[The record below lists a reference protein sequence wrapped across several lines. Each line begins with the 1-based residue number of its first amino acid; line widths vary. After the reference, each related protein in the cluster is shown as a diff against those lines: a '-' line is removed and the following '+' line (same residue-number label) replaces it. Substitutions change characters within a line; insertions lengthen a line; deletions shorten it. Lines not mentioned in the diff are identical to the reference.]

1 MPTEISNS
9 SLCVVRFNFSVDGS
23 RIAKKGKSSVDQYQ
37 NNYKKL
43 LQLIPA
49 LNEMTGP
56 ATLVAIGKTNVHVD
70 VIERHKHRLIL
81 RMSHYLQRL
90 HGAAIPDPDMTIEVF
105 PLAETVGALTYIDC
119 FGSRKVFCPEMMA
132 FSPLAKAELNNFL
145 GQWLT
150 NMIAEGRSPARAK
163 QHDHRA

>member
-1 MPTEISNS
+1 MDI
-9 SLCVVRFNFSVDGS
+9 
-23 RIAKKGKSSVDQYQ
+23 YQ
-37 NNYKKL
+37 KNYIKL
-43 LQLIPA
+43 LQLLPS
-49 LNEMTGP
+49 LHEMNGP
-56 ATLVAIGKTNVHVD
+56 AKLIALGHTDVHVD
-70 VIERHKHRLIL
+70 VIEHHKHRLVL

-105 PLAETVGALTYIDC
+105 TLAETVGALTYIDC

-150 NMIAEGRSPARAK
+150 KMIADGRSPARAK

>member
-1 MPTEISNS
+1 ME
-9 SLCVVRFNFSVDGS
+9 L
-23 RIAKKGKSSVDQYQ
+23 YHQ
-37 NNYKKL
+37 NYIKL
-43 LQLIPA
+43 LQLLPGLQDMNA
-49 LNEMTGP
+49 P
-56 ATLVAIGKTNVHVD
+56 ATLTALGHTDVHVD
-70 VIERHKHRLIL
+70 VIERHKHRLVL

-119 FGSRKVFCPEMMA
+119 FGSRKVFCLQMMA

-150 NMIAEGRSPARAK
+150 KMIAEGRS
-163 QHDHRA
+163 